1 MGKSD
6 FILKSVLPYLV
17 VIEGILEDVS
27 SVAEQKGGK
36 NKTHTQSRAQN
47 IFSFSVFVK
56 SRDIVLVCEPCA

>member
-36 NKTHTQSRAQN
+36 NKTHRAEPRV
-47 IFSFSVFVK
+47 FSVFQ
-56 SRDIVLVCEPCA
+56 SS